1 MKVIIGGC
9 GRVGALLAGRLSA
22 VGHEVSVIDQSA
34 EAFERLPANF
44 NGTTHVGKVFDRE
57 TLRSAEVEHADA
69 YVAVTSGDNSNIVSA
84 IVARRTFRV
93 PRVLS
98 RIYDPRR
105 AEIYRRVGIPAFSSV
120 AWSVNE
126 AVSVLLHGDLTTDA
140 SFGDGEV
147 RLVSAEIPPR
157 LVGRTVDDLVVPGQ
171 IVVAAIVRTGH
182 SFVPGA
188 GTPLE
193 EHDVVHCVA
202 AEDAL
207 RRLEDMLR
215 P

>member
-9 GRVGALLAGRLSA
+9 GRVGALLSTRLSA
-22 VGHEVSVIDQSA
+22 AGHEVSVIDQSPDSL
-34 EAFERLPANF
+34 EMLPAGF
-44 NGTTHVGKVFDRE
+44 SGTTHLGKVFDRDV
-57 TLRSAEVEHADA
+57 LQSADIDHADA
-69 YVAVTSGDNSNIVSA
+69 FVAVTSGDNSNIVSA
-84 IVARRTFRV
+84 IVAKQVFRV

-105 AEIYRRVGIPAFSSV
+105 AEIYRRLGIPAISSV

-126 AVSVLLHGDLTTDA
+126 AVSVLLHANLTSDA

-157 LVGRTVDDLVVPGQ
+157 LIGRTVDDLAIPGQ
-171 IVVAAIVRTGH
+171 IIVAAIVRTGH
-182 SFVPGA
+182 SFVPA
-188 GTPLE
+188 SGTPLE
-193 EHDVVHCVA
+193 QHDVVHCVA
-202 AEDAL
+202 SEGAL
-207 RRLEDMLR
+207 GRLEDMLR